1 MEFKEKWSVKCGVC
15 QHKLT
20 SEKNVCARCNSGKVK
35 MNRYVSRHG
44 YTRVS
49 FGCSLCKMEAKEI
62 MSCPECM
69 TAVDIA
75 ASARKAPSFFERL
88 FMAH

>member
-1 MEFKEKWSVKCGVC
+1 MEFKEKWAVQCNAC
-15 QHKLT
+15 QHKLS
-20 SEKNVCARCNSGKVK
+20 SEKCICAHCNSGQVK
-35 MNRYVSRHG
+35 MNRYLSRHG

-49 FGCSLCKMEAKEI
+49 FGCSLCKIEVNEVMP
-62 MSCPECM
+62 CPQCS

-75 ASARKAPSFFERL
+75 VSARKAPSFFEKL